1 MTAETVSRLTLD
13 DIADAAC
20 ALLADEG
27 IGGLS
32 LRRVAARVGTSLG
45 GVSYHAGNKR
55 DLVARMV
62 QDRTAAQALRHRQW
76 LDRCAPLD
84 VAHPDVLAAVIAGFL
99 DDAALRHRIS
109 SLAGCELVADAARDP
124 AAYDGMAGLIGGET
138 AFWQA
143 LLGPNDHDAMVLGE
157 AIACYCRD
165 ELPFTLALVAD
176 PDYRLL
182 RAGAIARLCQR
193 FAPVAG
199 GFAVGLDG
207 FAAALPGTQD
217 GAGARRAELSRAI
230 AAVILRDGVA
240 AVTHRGVA
248 AQAQAPHSTIAHHF
262 PRHADLLQ
270 AGIAGLYRQIAA
282 LRPQSQRLEPS
293 GEGMSL
299 MLASHAGALAGARD
313 AALAPLA
320 LDLRRRRAE
329 LARGVLAQAL
339 DLPLADD
346 LSKGDLSKGD
356 LGEGDL
362 GALQAALMV
371 LVGSGIA
378 SHATLPDNG
387 AAPLRLQDIVGLRRG

>member
-20 ALLADEG
+20 ALVAEEG

-32 LRRVAARVGTSLG
+32 LRRVAARVGASLG

-55 DLVARMV
+55 DLVARLV
-62 QDRTAAQALRHRQW
+62 QDRAAAQALRHRQW

-84 VAHPDVLAAVIAGFL
+84 VAHPDVLAAIIAGFL
-99 DDAALRHRIS
+99 DDAALRHRAS

-124 AAYDGMAGLIGGET
+124 AAYDGMAGLIGADAG
-138 AFWQA
+138 FWQE
-143 LLGPNDHDAMVLGE
+143 LLAGADDAMVLGE
-157 AIACYCRD
+157 VIACYCRD
-165 ELPFTLALVAD
+165 ELPFTLALAAD

-193 FAPVAG
+193 FAPVAD
-199 GFAVGLDG
+199 GFAQGLDA

-230 AAVILRDGVA
+230 AAVILKDGVA
-240 AVTHRGVA
+240 AVTHRSVA

-282 LRPQSQRLEPS
+282 LRPQSQRLESS

-299 MLASHAGALAGARD
+299 MLASHAVALAGARD

-329 LARGVLAQAL
+329 LARDVLAQAL
-339 DLPLADD
+339 DLPVN
-346 LSKGDLSKGD
+346 
-356 LGEGDL
+356 GDL

-378 SHATLPDNG
+378 SHAIPPGEADGAGWAILP
-387 AAPLRLQDIVGLRRG
+387 AMASLRRR